1 MRKFLHLMLM
11 LVAMLPFAACGGSD
25 DDGGADDSSV
35 VNNFIGEWYASYE
48 NSVYSFSF
56 DKNGNAGLVI
66 YSWENK
72 AWTSIAYKGEYTVND
87 REYNIALRTKS
98 DAVNTS
104 LVYTGTYIRTG
115 NNISVT
121 VKDNATLMFKKFSGN
136 KDDLADVFKDIEENW
151 LDVTPDNSYEEGSY
165 FDNASNIRSAL
176 NGAYLYSADFCRKQ
190 LVVENALL
198 TGKTLSGDF
207 FILDADNE
215 DIESLWNAGFK
226 TVNLTNRIINYA
238 PKVEGAERYAD
249 VAEALRAFVYYN
261 MAMLWGN
268 VPYAA
273 ECMDEAEDWAKATQV
288 SANEIYNDLLAR
300 LVNINI
306 LEENSEDRRYMSNAA
321 VRFLEKEI
329 SLSLKKEYALDVPS
343 EDNIFFFDLQYNPD
357 SYVQWLTTTSLVYTR
372 QYATLLNS
380 EAELSASD
388 LIKEWKS
395 NGDFRYGYWAMLKRI
410 GKAKEVANKKDYEL
424 LLPIPSKELYSNP
437 NIKQNE
443 GY

>member
-1 MRKFLHLMLM
+1 MLM

-35 VNNFIGEWYASYE
+35 VNNFVGEWYASYE

-207 FILDADNE
+207 FILDADN
-215 DIESLWNAGFK
+215 DPFG
-226 TVNLTNRIINYA
+226 
-238 PKVEGAERYAD
+238 
-249 VAEALRAFVYYN
+249 
-261 MAMLWGN
+261 M
-268 VPYAA
+268 
-273 ECMDEAEDWAKATQV
+273 QV
-288 SANEIYNDLLAR
+288 SR
-300 LVNINI
+300 L
-306 LEENSEDRRYMSNAA
+306 
-321 VRFLEKEI
+321 
-329 SLSLKKEYALDVPS
+329 
-343 EDNIFFFDLQYNPD
+343 
-357 SYVQWLTTTSLVYTR
+357 
-372 QYATLLNS
+372 
-380 EAELSASD
+380 
-388 LIKEWKS
+388 
-395 NGDFRYGYWAMLKRI
+395 
-410 GKAKEVANKKDYEL
+410 
-424 LLPIPSKELYSNP
+424 
-437 NIKQNE
+437 
-443 GY
+443 